1 MQTSVLVLL
10 AFAVWTLLTLLVGVG
25 IYRWSLILSG
35 RAQLVDFPA
44 DQPGGSARYRRA
56 MRAHANCLE
65 NLPVYGAI
73 VLAIAQRGVVHPALD
88 VLAIVFLCGRIGQT
102 LVHVVLPTANVSVAV
117 RFVFFVTQL
126 GCMFWMARIAAFA

>member
-44 DQPGGSARYRRA
+44 DAPSGSARYRRA

-73 VLAIAQRGVVHPALD
+73 VLAIVQRGVVHPALD
-88 VLAIVFLCGRIGQT
+88 VLAIVLLCGRIGQT
-102 LVHVVLPTANVSVAV
+102 LVHVVLPTTNASVAV
-117 RFVFFVTQL
+117 RFVFFAIQL
-126 GCMFWMARIAAFA
+126 GCMFWMAGIAAFA